1 MGVSDKID
9 EFLSTLAELKKSLDS
24 DISLS
29 TSIVSSRTSEM
40 VEELG
45 WFSPLTSLFVD
56 CPSLNNFFSFKAKAE
71 TKFHGRLR

>member
-1 MGVSDKID
+1 MITVGVSDKID

-45 WFSPLTSLFVD
+45 RFSPAYISACRL
-56 CPSLNNFFSFKAKAE
+56 PFS
-71 TKFHGRLR
+71 